1 MSLPDARP
9 GSDCFR
15 CAGRESNFLTVRAAV
30 LLSVVLS
37 LGISAQ
43 AQTAGSASAITWSGL
58 GGKPN
63 SDGNWNDAANWDPA
77 QVPGVG
83 DTAIVPD
90 VTSDAGKATPNTRT
104 ITVGNPI
111 SVDKITTPSGSGGNT
126 SLVQVDSQ
134 FTVGQW
140 AMPHD
145 GAIHL
150 GIAEGATFTL
160 GSDLPNTKPL
170 SRLPVLRGS
179 GAFVKIGTDTVEVP
193 AFGGPTDAWTGT
205 IDIQKGTLHQSN
217 ATFLGKTS
225 MLTVQSGAMVSIG
238 DNDSVEPLGRGL
250 TLNGTGIDGAG
261 ALECSSKRSMLSS
274 ASLDLPTDS
283 SINISNAAGVLTL
296 GGTVSG
302 PGALT
307 KIGPGKLVLVTA
319 SLGGVQITAGTLQI
333 GGKLTSDIHIA
344 AGATLMASEAQVI
357 GKVTVDEG
365 GNWIKTVVGFWSGV
379 THSNNDGNWHEEAN
393 WSCMASPPEA
403 TLIPVN
409 GQGNSGNNTRTITVA
424 ADHPI
429 SVTKIN
435 TPSGSGPYTNLVQVD
450 SQFTVGQ
457 WTMPYDGAV
466 HLGIAEGATFT
477 LGSDLPNT
485 KPLSRLPVLRGS
497 GAFVKI
503 GTDTVEV
510 PAFGG
515 PTDAWTGTID
525 IQKGTLHQSN
535 ATFLGKTSM
544 LTVQSGAMVS
554 IGDNDSV
561 EPLGRGLT
569 LNGTGIDGAGALECS
584 SKRSMLSSASLDLPT
599 DSSINISNAAGVL
612 TLGGTVSGPGALTKI
627 GPGKLVLVTAS
638 LGGVQIT
645 EGTLQI
651 DGKLTSDIH
660 IAAGATL
667 MAAEVQ
673 VIGKVTVDEGGIWD
687 KSPPAPR
694 VGPAGDPNDDGK

>member
-111 SVDKITTPSGSGGNT
+111 RVDKITTPSGSGGNT
-126 SLVQVDSQ
+126 NLVQVDSQ

-170 SRLPVLRGS
+170 SWLPVLRGS

-238 DNDSVEPLGRGL
+238 DNDSVEPLGRGF

-261 ALECSSKRSMLSS
+261 ALECSSKRSMFSS
-274 ASLDLPTDS
+274 ASL
-283 SINISNAAGVLTL
+283 A
-296 GGTVSG
+296 
-302 PGALT
+302 
-307 KIGPGKLVLVTA
+307 
-319 SLGGVQITAGTLQI
+319 
-333 GGKLTSDIHIA
+333 
-344 AGATLMASEAQVI
+344 
-357 GKVTVDEG
+357 
-365 GNWIKTVVGFWSGV
+365 
-379 THSNNDGNWHEEAN
+379 
-393 WSCMASPPEA
+393 
-403 TLIPVN
+403 
-409 GQGNSGNNTRTITVA
+409 
-424 ADHPI
+424 
-429 SVTKIN
+429 
-435 TPSGSGPYTNLVQVD
+435 
-450 SQFTVGQ
+450 
-457 WTMPYDGAV
+457 
-466 HLGIAEGATFT
+466 
-477 LGSDLPNT
+477 
-485 KPLSRLPVLRGS
+485 
-497 GAFVKI
+497 
-503 GTDTVEV
+503 
-510 PAFGG
+510 
-515 PTDAWTGTID
+515 
-525 IQKGTLHQSN
+525 
-535 ATFLGKTSM
+535 
-544 LTVQSGAMVS
+544 
-554 IGDNDSV
+554 
-561 EPLGRGLT
+561 
-569 LNGTGIDGAGALECS
+569 
-584 SKRSMLSSASLDLPT
+584 LPT